1 MGKNVYITNLSSFL
15 PNEPVE
21 NDAMEDVLGYIGGH
35 SSRIKRIIL
44 SQNQIK
50 QRYYAIKN
58 GNYTHTNAELMANAI
73 AGLFD
78 DKFTA
83 NDVQLL
89 SCGTSTPDQMMPSH
103 ASMVHG
109 LLKDSNPIPILSPSG
124 VCCSAAHALEY
135 CFLSVLSGHT
145 NNAICGGSELFSP
158 LLRSNIFEEEYK
170 MMNEIQ
176 SNPYIAFEKDFL
188 RWMLSDGAGC
198 ALLSDMPSDGI
209 SLKIEWIESVSY
221 ANELDVCMSQGLQ
234 KTVSGE
240 WASWKLMRPIDW
252 QMQSIFA
259 IKQDIKLL
267 AKYGVEKS
275 VQHIANSCNTRELH
289 HSGYE
294 RIIEEAVDLFLEN
307 KNLSIKSMLDKKS
320 WIPVVSKSKICL
332 LNKVEIEDTIYVVFD
347 VKNILFN
354 RLYEA
359 DIIFFKVID
368 NKLLE
373 VAHGE
378 ISHGYSDI
386 KEPQNPELVVLDCET
401 LKALK
406 YEKA

>member
-1 MGKNVYITNLSSFL
+1 
-15 PNEPVE
+15 
-21 NDAMEDVLGYIGGH
+21 
-35 SSRIKRIIL
+35 
-44 SQNQIK
+44 
-50 QRYYAIKN
+50 
-58 GNYTHTNAELMANAI
+58 MANAI

-198 ALLSDMPSDGI
+198 ALLSDMSSDGI

-275 VQHIANSCNTRELH
+275 VQHIANSCKKHQLNF
-289 HSGYE
+289 
-294 RIIEEAVDLFLEN
+294 ADVDYFLPHISSMFFYHKLADKLKEKGLLLPEN
-307 KNLSIKSMLDKKS
+307 KWFTNLCSVGNVGSASIFIMLSELFHSSKLKKGELIYLF
-320 WIPVVSKSKICL
+320 IPESGRFSYTTAL
-332 LNKVEIEDTIYVVFD
+332 LKVE
-347 VKNILFN
+347 
-354 RLYEA
+354 
-359 DIIFFKVID
+359 
-368 NKLLE
+368 
-373 VAHGE
+373 
-378 ISHGYSDI
+378 
-386 KEPQNPELVVLDCET
+386 
-401 LKALK
+401 
-406 YEKA
+406 